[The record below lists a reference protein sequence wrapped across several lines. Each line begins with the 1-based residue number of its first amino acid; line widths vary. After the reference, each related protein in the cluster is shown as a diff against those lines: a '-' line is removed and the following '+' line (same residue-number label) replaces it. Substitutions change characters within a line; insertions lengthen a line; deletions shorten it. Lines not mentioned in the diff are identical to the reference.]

1 MKKKKFIRRCS
12 SLLTALLLG
21 VSALPV
27 SAQPIVKDQVFFD
40 AVRQYIDQNYAL
52 SVSDQQLY
60 DAAIKGMFDAL
71 DPYSEYM
78 TAAEYK
84 RFKDQTTGTH
94 YGIGV
99 VLGKDTAGGFHVTG
113 VIKGSPAEAAGMK
126 AGDRILAINQ
136 KKIESGMTTD
146 KLVEQIKGIEGT
158 EVKVSVIR
166 GRERKDFAILRKKFH
181 LVSAE
186 ARVLQDRIGYL
197 RISEFQEA
205 THTEV
210 TQLINQLSERGVRR
224 LVLDL
229 RENSGGTFK
238 SAVNVA
244 NYFVPKG
251 KIVEVRYKS
260 KQPDIYSSGGNL
272 QFEKVAVLISENT
285 ASAAEILAGAIKDT
299 GAGMLIGKK
308 TFGKGVIQDVFP
320 LQNGE
325 AIKLTIARYILP
337 SGVDI
342 HGRGV
347 APHYPIDNPP
357 PPENKD
363 LQLQAAVNY
372 LLGN

>member
-1 MKKKKFIRRCS
+1 MKKKKFIRSRS
-12 SLLTALLLG
+12 ALLTALLIG

-40 AVRQYIDQNYAL
+40 AVRQYIDRNYAL

-84 RFKDQTTGTH
+84 KFKDQTTGTH

-99 VLGKDTAGGFHVTG
+99 VLGKDAAGGFQVTG

-136 KKIESGMTTD
+136 KKIGSGMTTD
-146 KLVEQIKGIEGT
+146 ELVEQVKGVEGT
-158 EVKVSVIR
+158 EVQLSIIR
-166 GRERKDFAILRKKFH
+166 GSERRDFSILRKKFH

-186 ARVLQDRIGYL
+186 ARVLQDQIGYL
-197 RISEFQEA
+197 RIREFQEA

-210 TQLINQLSERGVRR
+210 AQLIRQLSEKGVRR

-229 RENSGGTFK
+229 RENHGGTLR
-238 SAVNVA
+238 SAVSIA

-260 KQPDIYSSGGNL
+260 RQPDIYLSEGEL
-272 QFEKVAVLISENT
+272 KFEKVAVLVSENT
-285 ASAAEILAGAIKDT
+285 ASAAEILAGSIKDT

-325 AIKLTIARYILP
+325 AIKLTIARYVLP

-347 APHYPIDNPP
+347 APHYPMDNPAP
-357 PPENKD
+357 SENKD
-363 LQLQAAVNY
+363 LQLQAAFNY
-372 LLGN
+372 LRAN